1 MAISGIPCDAMGDRD
16 VILAIGALDNNLS
29 HDLSLTGVLSVHGVA
44 LRGWCLGAAPLE
56 FSLGMF
62 FLLAQNLTV

>member
-29 HDLSLTGVLSVHGVA
+29 HDPSLTAVRSVHGTA
-44 LRGWCLGAAPLE
+44 LRG
-56 FSLGMF
+56 
-62 FLLAQNLTV
+62 

>member
-29 HDLSLTGVLSVHGVA
+29 QDLSLTGVLSFHGVE
-44 LRGWCLGAAPLE
+44 LRG
-56 FSLGMF
+56 
-62 FLLAQNLTV
+62 